1 VDGALDSVTYTEWK
15 HHRRGA
21 YGWEVSCN
29 AHDQPIGGGNDSH
42 RQSREDVARG
52 VGKGKRVHRVPHC
65 LGRNGRFQRRVVTP
79 PPPQHRGRRGALPEC
94 GTHPIRPMATPH
106 GGHGRAR
113 AAVGRGGGVPAFAGN
128 QTTGG
133 IDTVGQ
139 RSPDQYGEAVLS
151 ELALRT
157 PRSQRG
163 GGAWHCEKGFSRGYK
178 RALEFRS
185 RMLARCGATVGVICG
200 GVQCRTGGGQ
210 KIRKSSDGCLARG
223 SKEQV
228 EERDNRQ

>member
-1 VDGALDSVTYTEWK
+1 MIVTDKVGRTWREELERVRGFIGCRIVREEWEIPK
-15 HHRRGA
+15 
-21 YGWEVSCN
+21 E
-29 AHDQPIGGGNDSH
+29 
-42 RQSREDVARG
+42 
-52 VGKGKRVHRVPHC
+52 
-65 LGRNGRFQRRVVTP
+65 GRDP

-163 GGAWHCEKGFSRGYK
+163 GGAWHCEKGFSRVCTIVRTEGVGWGDMWRRPMSHGG
-178 RALEFRS
+178 RAENSQKLR
-185 RMLARCGATVGVICG
+185 RML
-200 GVQCRTGGGQ
+200 GQ
-210 KIRKSSDGCLARG
+210 R
-223 SKEQV
+223 
-228 EERDNRQ
+228 

>member
-1 VDGALDSVTYTEWK
+1 MVRRRGEGRGGRCQVTLGAV
-15 HHRRGA
+15 HRRGA
-21 YGWEVSCN
+21 YGWEVSGN

-65 LGRNGRFQRRVVTP
+65 LGRNGRFPRRVVTP

-163 GGAWHCEKGFSRGYK
+163 GGR
-178 RALEFRS
+178 
-185 RMLARCGATVGVICG
+185 
-200 GVQCRTGGGQ
+200 

>member
-1 VDGALDSVTYTEWK
+1 
-15 HHRRGA
+15 
-21 YGWEVSCN
+21 
-29 AHDQPIGGGNDSH
+29 
-42 RQSREDVARG
+42 
-52 VGKGKRVHRVPHC
+52 
-65 LGRNGRFQRRVVTP
+65 
-79 PPPQHRGRRGALPEC
+79 
-94 GTHPIRPMATPH
+94 
-106 GGHGRAR
+106 
-113 AAVGRGGGVPAFAGN
+113 VPAFAGN

-200 GVQCRTGGGQ
+200 GVQCRTGGGR